1 MRERPGEIALY
12 DRAVLDSR
20 IAFVTASFLL
30 AYGFA
35 ALLDR
40 IGAPERFVGAAPPWF
55 TVVALAALGF
65 LLHSMRVS
73 FYYAGGRAI
82 PSAYSGFANAAVAI
96 ALLLPFATRVAG
108 HSWGI
113 GVVCGAFLGLAG
125 GALYLG
131 PLLRRTGVF
140 SLTGFLAARY
150 PATLPRLGLIAAAAA
165 ASGLL
170 AVAGSQM
177 AVNALVELTGAG
189 RIFSAFVVASAGLV
203 IAGPGGLGAAVWAA
217 AAAAGVALL
226 GFGWPVAAL
235 WTQGQ
240 LPVGLF
246 GGAGWQ
252 EAGELFTAWRLMPPP
267 MGIFVEI
274 GATLAVALGV
284 ASLAP
289 VLAPAVTTESPEAAR
304 ASGILTVGWSL
315 LFALLIAAAIA
326 ASALS
331 LAAAVSGQSPERLPA
346 AIYAASSRGQVEI
359 CDARAVNPSQA
370 QRACAAR
377 NIAPGTPVSP
387 ADIRPVDGDY
397 LLGALPAAT
406 DLGAAA
412 SGLMASAL
420 VAFGLLLGAI
430 GLQTCSAALG
440 NDALYRMRG
449 EIDLTSRRLA
459 ITRLVLVGVGTAAY
473 IASVTEIVTPGGLVS
488 LAIAISA
495 ACVAPALAFA
505 FWERAGDREALAAL
519 VGGAVA
525 LAAALYLAGPAR
537 KIEAYAL
544 AGLAGAIVAVAAG
557 VMSALAA
564 NRENPAAQAF
574 VRRVLHG
581 DGEIIAPDKGA

>member
-1 MRERPGEIALY
+1 
-12 DRAVLDSR
+12 
-20 IAFVTASFLL
+20 
-30 AYGFA
+30 
-35 ALLDR
+35 
-40 IGAPERFVGAAPPWF
+40 
-55 TVVALAALGF
+55 
-65 LLHSMRVS
+65 
-73 FYYAGGRAI
+73 
-82 PSAYSGFANAAVAI
+82 
-96 ALLLPFATRVAG
+96 
-108 HSWGI
+108 
-113 GVVCGAFLGLAG
+113 
-125 GALYLG
+125 
-131 PLLRRTGVF
+131 
-140 SLTGFLAARY
+140 
-150 PATLPRLGLIAAAAA
+150 
-165 ASGLL
+165 
-170 AVAGSQM
+170 
-177 AVNALVELTGAG
+177 
-189 RIFSAFVVASAGLV
+189 
-203 IAGPGGLGAAVWAA
+203 
-217 AAAAGVALL
+217 
-226 GFGWPVAAL
+226 
-235 WTQGQ
+235 
-240 LPVGLF
+240 
-246 GGAGWQ
+246 
-252 EAGELFTAWRLMPPP
+252 
-267 MGIFVEI
+267 
-274 GATLAVALGV
+274 
-284 ASLAP
+284 
-289 VLAPAVTTESPEAAR
+289 
-304 ASGILTVGWSL
+304 LTVAWSL

-331 LAAAVSGQSPERLPA
+331 LASTVSGQSAERLPA

-359 CDARAVNPSQA
+359 CEAKAINPSQA

-377 NIAPGTPVSP
+377 NISPGTPVSP

-397 LLGALPAAT
+397 LLGALPGAT

-440 NDALYRMRG
+440 HDALYRMRG

-544 AGLAGAIVAVAAG
+544 AGLAGATVAIAAG
-557 VMSALAA
+557 VVSALAA
-564 NRENPAAQAF
+564 NKENPAAQAF

-581 DGEIIAPDKGA
+581 DGEIVAPDKGA